1 MRALLELRRRLSSR
15 RALAACAL
23 AAPLAVAAQT
33 EPTHDMRSMPGMEM
47 EESKPAPSN
56 KAGAPAKAK
65 RKATRKAP
73 PANTAAETEAAKSHD
88 AMPGMDHGAM
98 PGMGASDKPAV
109 DHSAMPGMK
118 HGAIPGMGAS
128 DKPPVDHSAMPG
140 MDHDDMP
147 GMGAGE
153 KPATGH
159 EDMPGMKGS
168 QGAKDEMGG
177 MDMGAMNMQG
187 GPPPADARDPDAYA
201 DGLELGPMPGMHMA
215 DKALYG
221 QVLIDQLE
229 GYTGHGG
236 SGIATKT
243 QAWYGGDLDK
253 AWFKVEGGR
262 NNGRLAETRTEALW
276 NHAVSTYWGTQLGVR
291 HDFGEGPGRT
301 WAAFGVQGLAPFWFD
316 VEATAYVGQSGRTA
330 LRLETQYELLL
341 TQRLVLQPDLE
352 VNLYGKNDPEREIGS
367 GLSNVN
373 AGLRLRYEITRK
385 FAPYVGVSYDRKVGN
400 TARYARDGGNLV
412 SNTQFLVG
420 LRLWY

>member
-47 EESKPAPSN
+47 EESKPVPSS
-56 KAGAPAKAK
+56 KAGAPVKAK
-65 RKATRKAP
+65 RKATRKASS
-73 PANTAAETEAAKSHD
+73 ANAAAETEAAKLHD
-88 AMPGMDHGAM
+88 AMPGMDH
-98 PGMGASDKPAV
+98 
-109 DHSAMPGMK
+109 SAMPSMS
-118 HGAIPGMGAS
+118 AS

-140 MDHDDMP
+140 MDHGDMP

-153 KPATGH
+153 KPSTSH

-168 QGAKDEMGG
+168 QGAKEEMPG

-201 DGLELGPMPGMHMA
+201 DGLVLGPMPGMHMA

-253 AWFKVEGGR
+253 AWFKVEGSR

-373 AGLRLRYEITRK
+373 AGLRLRYEFTRK
-385 FAPYVGVSYDRKVGN
+385 FAPYVGVAYDRKVGN

-412 SNTQFLVG
+412 SNTQFVVG